1 MIPLFQKCW
10 SCWGWSTVQINKY
23 PAILLIGLSVRTLV
37 VTHSSLKWTLLVL
50 RKCCD
55 VIVIG
60 THQAHCRESQT
71 PDTSLWF
78 CDTYS
83 LRPVSISLYHVHSHG
98 DLREQPASHSVDVAR
113 LQYKWPK
120 IEVIEYACVVFF
132 LNYNHIWQVKR
143 ARKKKC
149 WLHELVSRTY
159 LFIYFAFWCLVHP
172 E

>member
-1 MIPLFQKCW
+1 MPWKLIFLCSSEDKGEEQLLTLLKF
-10 SCWGWSTVQINKY
+10 SCDSSFPKMLVMLRMVNCSNKQVSSNFTDWTV
-23 PAILLIGLSVRTLV
+23 RRLV

-50 RKCCD
+50 PKCCD

-98 DLREQPASHSVDVAR
+98 DLREQPAPHSVDVAR

-120 IEVIEYACVVFF
+120 IEVIEYVCVGFF
-132 LNYNHIWQVKR
+132 
-143 ARKKKC
+143 
-149 WLHELVSRTY
+149 
-159 LFIYFAFWCLVHP
+159 
-172 E
+172 